1 MLNFRLNKKRRYTY
15 FFKLC
20 IVFSNEFHF
29 NYLIMSCL
37 VDDHD
42 VVLVVGT
49 QYEFGEETD
58 SQSIFVDLKDWNVL
72 SILSL

>member
-1 MLNFRLNKKRRYTY
+1 
-15 FFKLC
+15 
-20 IVFSNEFHF
+20 
-29 NYLIMSCL
+29 MSCL
-37 VDDHD
+37 VDDYD